1 MRMHVL
7 VNVRAM
13 IVRARALK
21 WPWGVANGYQS
32 RSALRDRSAE
42 TK

>member
-21 WPWGVANGYQS
+21 WPWGVANGYQF
-32 RSALRDRSAE
+32 ALRDRSAE